1 MAYKFQLGAATL
13 SGSTTFEESLTTQGV
28 LEGSQLISKSTISG
42 SGALQGASVSVEG
55 AASVGSLDANSGG
68 ITNAGAIAGA
78 TSIDGSGDLTMG
90 TITMTGFAVD
100 ADGDTALKSLAVDDG
115 STIGTDSDTDMLTLT
130 NASDITVASDLDF
143 NIDKAGGLQLNGTAV
158 TSTAAE
164 LNLLDTAAAGT
175 VVNSKAVIYGG
186 AGQVNGTTVSS
197 SAGLAG
203 ASVSVDGA
211 VTGGSLVSTSTVSG
225 SGALQGASVAVD
237 GNISAGQ
244 LSSSANL
251 LVGGT
256 VQLDGVAEISAFARG
271 EDSLFFRDGTDNLM
285 KATNMADFFGEI
297 GGNGLTEND
306 NRLIVDVSGAMT
318 IDSGKLGITGSIAGN
333 GITFAGG
340 ANSISS
346 LSIDLATDS
355 GLNSGA
361 GAGGDQLVLSFADL
375 GNETVAVAD
384 DFIAFMDS
392 GSANQPTKRV
402 TIADFVSGI
411 AGAGLSAAS
420 GQLSTAGNSVALKA
434 DGDTLATGVN
444 YFASASANA
453 TVSLPGSPTV
463 GDRVVAKAAEL
474 GDGSK
479 VIIQRQG
486 SHVIDDDQ
494 TQIEIESPFGAVTLV
509 YVVANEWRII

>member
-13 SGSTTFEESLTTQGV
+13 SGSTTFEESVNAESLVIEDGKTIGV
-28 LEGSQLISKSTISG
+28 SSVKDLMTI
-42 SGALQGASVSVEG
+42 
-55 AASVGSLDANSGG
+55 
-68 ITNAGAIAGA
+68 
-78 TSIDGSGDLTMG
+78 TSDGDLTFKDGTHDFDIASHDGTNGLKLAG
-90 TITMTGFAVD
+90 TI
-100 ADGDTALKSLAVDDG
+100 
-115 STIGTDSDTDMLTLT
+115 
-130 NASDITVASDLDF
+130 
-143 NIDKAGGLQLNGTAV
+143 V
-158 TSTAAE
+158 TSDAGE
-164 LNLLDTAAAGT
+164 LNLVDGASAGT

-197 SAGLAG
+197 SAGLA
-203 ASVSVDGA
+203 
-211 VTGGSLVSTSTVSG
+211 
-225 SGALQGASVAVD
+225 GASVAVD

-256 VQLDGVAEISAFARG
+256 VQLDGVAEISGFARG
-271 EDSLFFRDGTDNLM
+271 ADSLFFRDGDDNLM

-318 IDSGKLGITGSIAGN
+318 IDSTKLGITGSIAGN

-340 ANSISS
+340 ASSISS
-346 LSIDLATDS
+346 LAIDLATDS

-361 GAGGDQLVLSFADL
+361 GAGGDQLTLSFADL

-411 AGAGLSAAS
+411 AGAGLTAAS